1 MEKRKIDMIYSLIVA
16 TFVLGISLVCWL
28 KPADDI
34 SVTER
39 RELAQFPKL
48 SVETIMDGSFMEKFE
63 NYALDQFP
71 MRETFRGVKANV
83 QKYIL
88 GQLDNKG
95 IYLAEGHLSQMDGS
109 ISDAALERSIN
120 KLSSVYNTYLKD
132 TETNVYL
139 SIIPDKNYFLAKENG
154 YLAYDYDE
162 LYDRVTAELSQM
174 TYIEIRDMLEIE
186 DYYRTDTH
194 WKQECIVDVAEYLVD
209 NMATDAQVD
218 QSTDNAI
225 FGYEEITL
233 ENPFYGV
240 YYGQAALSVEPDTLT
255 YLNSDVLKNCLVFDH
270 ENQRRIPVYD
280 LNKAVGRDGYEM
292 YLSGSLS
299 VITIENPNAP
309 TDKELVLFRD
319 SFGSSIAPLMI
330 EDYAKITLLDIR
342 YLNESMIDEFVEFNN
357 QDVLFLYSTS
367 VLNNESSF
375 R

>member
-240 YYGQAALSVEPDTLT
+240 YYGQAALSVER
-255 YLNSDVLKNCLVFDH
+255 DVLKNCLVFDH